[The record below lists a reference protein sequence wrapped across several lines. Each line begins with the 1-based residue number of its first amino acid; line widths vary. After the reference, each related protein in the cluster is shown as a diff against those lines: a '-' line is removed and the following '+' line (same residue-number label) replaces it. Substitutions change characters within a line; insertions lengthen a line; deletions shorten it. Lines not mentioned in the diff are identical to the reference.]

1 MERAIS
7 EADDWQKKLETT
19 GDPGLRPI
27 ASDLRELKELL
38 AAEETFDDPTV
49 GRKLLELG
57 ERAQAVAVSG
67 TATPV
72 ADKLQLL
79 SHLLTEEGRSILE
92 GSTRKGDK
100 PVRNRG
106 TWAHYVQLLLSFGR
120 KARKG
125 AIHGRTTA

>member
-1 MERAIS
+1 LTEKNIRSQDLDALIMTLGEGVRSLSLERAIS

-19 GDPGLRPI
+19 GNSGLQPI
-27 ASDLRELKELL
+27 ADDLREFKELL
-38 AAEETFDDPTV
+38 AAEETFDDPAV
-49 GRKLLELG
+49 GRKLLEFG

-92 GSTRKGDK
+92 GEY
-100 PVRNRG
+100 PE
-106 TWAHYVQLLLSFGR
+106 GR
-120 KARKG
+120 
-125 AIHGRTTA
+125 